1 MSDNTPDNESNSIW
15 GDPFQALIDHFEAH
29 GIRYSSKREERRVW
43 FTMNSGSALQKCSFR
58 FDKTGD
64 VLQIFIQYPVMVKER
79 FRLAAME
86 FITRANYGLV
96 IGHFEMDAKD
106 GEIRYHVSHLMEENI
121 LTDETIRRLFGTAM
135 GTADRYFPALI
146 RVLFAGETP
155 EDAVD
160 LAELHKFEEDE
171 RPSGKAPVA
180 KKPAASS
187 SLKKSRAKRTRKA
200 PPTPAAESSSKS
212 QEDHPTP
219 DSPSQSTPP
228 PIPPAPNSK
237 VQGET
242 PGGNE
247 GEDRKAA

>member
-15 GDPFQALIDHFEAH
+15 GDPFQALTDHFETH
-29 GIRYSSKREERRVW
+29 GIRYSCKREERRAW
-43 FTMNSGSALQKCSFR
+43 FPMNSGSALQKCSFR

-79 FRLAAME
+79 FRPAAME

-96 IGHFEMDAKD
+96 MGNFEMDAKD
-106 GEIRYHVSHLMEENI
+106 GEIRYHVSHLMEDGI

-135 GTADRYFPALI
+135 GTADRYFPALM

-160 LAELHKFEEDE
+160 LAELHKFDEDD
-171 RPSGKAPVA
+171 RPSGKAPA
-180 KKPAASS
+180 ARKATASS
-187 SLKKSRAKRTRKA
+187 SPKKSRAKRSRKA
-200 PPTPAAESSSKS
+200 LPKPTAGSSPKS
-212 QEDHPTP
+212 HEDHPTP
-219 DSPSQSTPP
+219 DSASQTTPP
-228 PIPPAPNSK
+228 PIPPAPSAEAL
-237 VQGET
+237 GES
-242 PGGNE
+242 PGRTE

>member
-29 GIRYSSKREERRVW
+29 GIHYSSKREERRAW

-64 VLQIFIQYPVMVKER
+64 VLQIFIQYPLMVKER
-79 FRLAAME
+79 FRSAAME

-96 IGHFEMDAKD
+96 IGNFEMDAKD
-106 GEIRYHVSHLMEENI
+106 GEIRYHVSHLMEDGI

-135 GTADRYFPALI
+135 GTADRYFPALM
-146 RVLFAGETP
+146 RVLFAGEMP
-155 EDAVD
+155 EEAVD

-171 RPSGKAPVA
+171 RPSGKAPSA
-180 KKPAASS
+180 RKPTASS
-187 SLKKSRAKRTRKA
+187 SPKKSRAKRSRKA
-200 PPTPAAESSSKS
+200 PPSPTAKPSSKS
-212 QEDHPTP
+212 LEDHPTP
-219 DSPSQSTPP
+219 DATSQPTPP
-228 PIPPAPNSK
+228 PIPPAPSAEA
-237 VQGET
+237 QGEAT
-242 PGGNE
+242 GGTE